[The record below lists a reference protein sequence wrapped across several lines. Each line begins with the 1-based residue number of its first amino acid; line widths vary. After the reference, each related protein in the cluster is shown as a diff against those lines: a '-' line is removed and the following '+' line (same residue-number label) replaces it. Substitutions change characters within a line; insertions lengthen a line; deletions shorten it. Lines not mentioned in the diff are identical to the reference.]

1 MIYLLVDVGS
11 TYTKL
16 HLVDTSKNVI
26 LAGASSYT
34 TVETDVREGF
44 NKAYKKLR
52 EISDVKY
59 DKILGCSSASGGLK
73 VIAIGFS
80 KSLTTDAARLASLSS
95 GARIL
100 DVYSYELKDEQVE
113 DIKSAG
119 ADIIVLCGGTDHGNR
134 DNIIYN
140 AKKLAKGSV
149 KTPVVVAGNIDTHE
163 EIRDI
168 FNKADVPCDFT
179 ENVMPTTNTI
189 NYRPLRKT
197 IGDLFIKTIAHAK
210 GIDLLSQDFEI
221 LLPTPVAVQKA
232 MSVYAKHLDKVILSV
247 DIGGA
252 TTDIHSIGKA
262 YYGEEN
268 VISPPIDEPYEKRT
282 VEGDMGMRYSAT
294 ALYESVGD
302 EPFLK
307 FGIKDAKEKTEF
319 RFNHTNYIPDN
330 EEDLS
335 FDNALCY
342 IATHTSLMR
351 HVGNIKKIKTPTRTI
366 YEQYGKD
373 LRPAEMFI
381 GTGGSLINS
390 DDPKKILSAIRD
402 LDEKYLINRDVKCYL
417 DKDYILS
424 SAGLISTVDE
434 EASYKLLKKY
444 LKEL

>member
-113 DIKSAG
+113 EIKSAG

-179 ENVMPTTNTI
+179 ENVMPTTNII

-252 TTDIHSIGKA
+252 TTDIHSIGKT

-330 EEDLS
+330 EEDLF

-351 HVGNIKKIKTPTRTI
+351 HVGHIKKIKTPTRTI

-390 DDPKKILSAIRD
+390 NDPKKILSAIRD

>member
-16 HLVDTSKNVI
+16 HLVDTNKNVI

-100 DVYSYELKDEQVE
+100 NVYSYELKDENVE
-113 DIKSAG
+113 EIKSAG

-232 MSVYAKHLDKVILSV
+232 MSVYAKYLDKVILSV

-252 TTDIHSIGKA
+252 TTDIHSIGKT

-330 EEDLS
+330 DEDLF
-335 FDNALCY
+335 FDNVLCY

-351 HVGNIKKIKTPTRTI
+351 HVGHIKKIKTPTRTI

-417 DKDYILS
+417 DKEYILS

>member
-16 HLVDTSKNVI
+16 HLVDTNKNVI

-100 DVYSYELKDEQVE
+100 NVYSYELKDEQVE
-113 DIKSAG
+113 EIKSAG

-140 AKKLAKGSV
+140 AKKLAKGFV

-189 NYRPLRKT
+189 NYRPLRQT

-210 GIDLLSQDFEI
+210 GIDLLSKDFEI

-232 MSVYAKHLDKVILSV
+232 MSVYAKYLDKVILSV

-252 TTDIHSIGKA
+252 TTDIHSIGKT

-330 EEDLS
+330 DEDLF
-335 FDNALCY
+335 FDNILCY

-351 HVGNIKKIKTPTRTI
+351 HVGHIKKIKTPTRTI

-417 DKDYILS
+417 DKEYILS

>member
-16 HLVDTSKNVI
+16 HLVDTNKNVI

-100 DVYSYELKDEQVE
+100 NVYSYELKDEQVE
-113 DIKSAG
+113 EIKSAG

-189 NYRPLRKT
+189 NYRPLRQT

-210 GIDLLSQDFEI
+210 GIDLLSKDFEI

-232 MSVYAKHLDKVILSV
+232 MSVYAKYLDKVILSV

-252 TTDIHSIGKA
+252 TTDIHSIGRT

-330 EEDLS
+330 DEDLF
-335 FDNALCY
+335 FDNVLCY

-351 HVGNIKKIKTPTRTI
+351 HVGHIKKIKTPTRTI
-366 YEQYGKD
+366 YEQYEKD

-417 DKDYILS
+417 DKEYILS

>member
-113 DIKSAG
+113 KIKSAG

-252 TTDIHSIGKA
+252 TTDIHSIGKT

-330 EEDLS
+330 EEDLF
-335 FDNALCY
+335 FDNVLCY

-351 HVGNIKKIKTPTRTI
+351 HVGHIKKIKTPTRTI

>member
-16 HLVDTSKNVI
+16 NLVDTEKNEI
-26 LAGASSYT
+26 LGSASSYT

-44 NKAYKKLR
+44 NKAYEKLSKKT
-52 EISDVKY
+52 DVKY

-73 VIAIGFS
+73 VVAIGFS
-80 KSLTTDAARLASLSS
+80 KNLTTNAARLASLSS

-100 DVYSYELKDEQVE
+100 KVYSYELSLEDVE
-113 DIKSAG
+113 EIKNSG

-134 DNIIYN
+134 ENIIFN
-140 AKKLAKGSV
+140 AKKLAQESIKI
-149 KTPVVVAGNIDTHE
+149 PIVVAGNIDTQKYIK
-163 EIRDI
+163 EI
-168 FNKADVPCDFT
+168 FYKKGVPCEFT

-189 NYRPLRKT
+189 NYKPLRNA
-197 IGDLFIKTIAHAK
+197 IGNIFIKTIAHAK
-210 GIDLLSQDFEI
+210 GIDLLSENFEV
-221 LLPTPVAVQKA
+221 LLPTPIAVQKA
-232 MSVYAKHLDKVILSV
+232 MSVYAKYLGKVILSV

-252 TTDIHSIGKA
+252 TTDIHSIGKT

-268 VISPPIDEPYEKRT
+268 VISPPIDEPFEKRT

-307 FGIKDAKEKTEF
+307 FGINDAKEKVEY
-319 RFNHTNYIPDN
+319 RFFHTDYVPDN
-330 EEDLS
+330 DEDLF

-342 IATHTSLMR
+342 IATKTSLER
-351 HVGNIKKIKTPTRTI
+351 HIGNIKKIETPTRTI
-366 YEQYGKD
+366 YKQYGKD

-390 DDPKKILSAIRD
+390 DDPKKILSAIGD
-402 LDEKYLINRDVKCYL
+402 LDDKYLINEDIKYYL
-417 DKDYILS
+417 DEKYILS

-434 EASYKLLKKY
+434 KASYELLNKY

>member
-16 HLVDTSKNVI
+16 NLVDTDKNEI
-26 LAGASSYT
+26 LGSASSYT

-44 NKAYKKLR
+44 NNAYKKLR
-52 EISDVKY
+52 EVTGVKY
-59 DKILGCSSASGGLK
+59 DKVLGCSSASGGLK
-73 VIAIGFS
+73 VVAIGFS
-80 KSLTTDAARLASLSS
+80 KNLTTDAARLASLSS

-100 DVYSYELKDEQVE
+100 KVYSYELTDDQVDE
-113 DIKSAG
+113 IKNSG
-119 ADIIVLCGGTDHGNR
+119 ADIIVLCGGTDHGNK
-134 DNIIYN
+134 DNIIFN
-140 AKKLAKGSV
+140 AKKLAKGGL

-163 EIRDI
+163 EIREI
-168 FNKADVPCDFT
+168 FEKNSVPCDFT
-179 ENVMPTTNTI
+179 GNVMPTTNTI

-197 IGDLFIKTIAHAK
+197 IGDLFIRTIAHAK
-210 GIDLLSQDFEI
+210 GIDLLSKDFEI

-252 TTDIHSIGKA
+252 TTDIHSIGKT

-268 VISPPIDEPYEKRT
+268 VISPPIDEPFEKRT

-294 ALYESVGD
+294 ALYESVGE

-307 FGIKDAKEKTEF
+307 FGIKDAREKTEY
-319 RFNHTNYIPDN
+319 RFNHTSYIPDN
-330 EEDLS
+330 DEDLF
-335 FDNALCY
+335 FDNVLCY

-351 HVGNIKKIKTPTRTI
+351 HIGHIKKIKTPTRTI

-390 DDPKKILSAIRD
+390 NEPKKILSAIED
-402 LDEKYLINRDVKCYL
+402 LDDKYLINRKIKYYL
-417 DKDYILS
+417 DKNYILS

-434 EASYKLLKKY
+434 EASYKLLNKY

>member
-16 HLVDTSKNVI
+16 HLVDTNKNVI

-52 EISDVKY
+52 KISDVKY

-100 DVYSYELKDEQVE
+100 NVYSYELKDEQVE
-113 DIKSAG
+113 EIKSAG

-189 NYRPLRKT
+189 NYRPLRQT

-210 GIDLLSQDFEI
+210 GIDLLSKDFEI

-232 MSVYAKHLDKVILSV
+232 MSVYAKYLDKVILSV

-252 TTDIHSIGKA
+252 TTDIHSIGKT

-330 EEDLS
+330 DEDLF
-335 FDNALCY
+335 FDNVLCY

-351 HVGNIKKIKTPTRTI
+351 HVGHIKKIKTPTRTI

-417 DKDYILS
+417 DKEYILS

-444 LKEL
+444 LEEL

>member
-59 DKILGCSSASGGLK
+59 DKIFGCSSASGGLK

-113 DIKSAG
+113 EIKSAG

-252 TTDIHSIGKA
+252 TTDIHSIGKT

-330 EEDLS
+330 EEDLF

-351 HVGNIKKIKTPTRTI
+351 HVGHIKKIKTPTRTI

>member
-16 HLVDTSKNVI
+16 NLVDTEKNEI
-26 LAGASSYT
+26 LGSAASYT

-44 NKAYKKLR
+44 DKAYEKLSKKT
-52 EISDVKY
+52 DVKY

-73 VIAIGFS
+73 VVAIGFS
-80 KSLTTDAARLASLSS
+80 KNLTTNAARLASLSS

-100 DVYSYELKDEQVE
+100 KVYSYELSLEDVE
-113 DIKSAG
+113 EIKNSG

-134 DNIIYN
+134 ENIIFN
-140 AKKLAKGSV
+140 AKKLAQESIKI
-149 KTPVVVAGNIDTHE
+149 PIVVAGNIDTQKYIK
-163 EIRDI
+163 EI
-168 FNKADVPCDFT
+168 FYKKGVPCEFT

-189 NYRPLRKT
+189 NYKPLRNA
-197 IGDLFIKTIAHAK
+197 IGNIFIKTIAHAK
-210 GIDLLSQDFEI
+210 GIDLLSENFEV

-232 MSVYAKHLDKVILSV
+232 MSVYAKYLGKVILSV

-252 TTDIHSIGKA
+252 TTDIHSIGKT

-268 VISPPIDEPYEKRT
+268 VISPPIDEPFEKRT

-307 FGIKDAKEKTEF
+307 FGINDAKEKVEY
-319 RFNHTNYIPDN
+319 RFFHTDYVPDN
-330 EEDLS
+330 DEDLF

-342 IATHTSLMR
+342 IATKTSLER
-351 HVGNIKKIKTPTRTI
+351 HIGHIKKIETPTRTI
-366 YEQYGKD
+366 YKQYGKD

-390 DDPKKILSAIRD
+390 DDPKKILSAIGD
-402 LDEKYLINRDVKCYL
+402 LDDKYLINEDIKYYL
-417 DKDYILS
+417 DEKYILS

-434 EASYKLLKKY
+434 KASYELLNKY

>member
-16 HLVDTSKNVI
+16 HLVDTNKNVI

-44 NKAYKKLR
+44 NEAYKKLR
-52 EISDVKY
+52 KISDVKY

-100 DVYSYELKDEQVE
+100 NVYSYELKDEQVE
-113 DIKSAG
+113 EIKSAG

-189 NYRPLRKT
+189 NYRPLRQT

-210 GIDLLSQDFEI
+210 GIDLLSKDFEI

-232 MSVYAKHLDKVILSV
+232 MSVYAKYLDKVILSV

-252 TTDIHSIGKA
+252 TTDIHSIGKT

-330 EEDLS
+330 DEDLF
-335 FDNALCY
+335 FDNVLCY

-351 HVGNIKKIKTPTRTI
+351 HVGHIKKIKTPTRTI

-417 DKDYILS
+417 DKEYILS

-434 EASYKLLKKY
+434 EASYKLLNKY

>member
-16 HLVDTSKNVI
+16 NLVDTEKNEI
-26 LAGASSYT
+26 LGSASSYT

-44 NKAYKKLR
+44 NKAYEKLSKKT
-52 EISDVKY
+52 DVKY

-73 VIAIGFS
+73 VVAIGFS
-80 KSLTTDAARLASLSS
+80 KNLTTNAARLASLSS

-100 DVYSYELKDEQVE
+100 KVYSYELSLEDVE
-113 DIKSAG
+113 EIKNSG

-134 DNIIYN
+134 ENIIFN
-140 AKKLAKGSV
+140 AKKLAQESIKI
-149 KTPVVVAGNIDTHE
+149 PIVVAGNIDTQKYIK
-163 EIRDI
+163 EI
-168 FNKADVPCDFT
+168 FYKKGVPCEFT

-189 NYRPLRKT
+189 NYKPLRNA
-197 IGDLFIKTIAHAK
+197 IGNIFIKTIAHAK
-210 GIDLLSQDFEI
+210 GIDLLSENFEV
-221 LLPTPVAVQKA
+221 LLPTPIAVQKA
-232 MSVYAKHLDKVILSV
+232 MSVYAKYLGKVILSV

-252 TTDIHSIGKA
+252 TTDIHSIGKT

-268 VISPPIDEPYEKRT
+268 VISPPIDEPFEKRT

-307 FGIKDAKEKTEF
+307 FGINDAKEKVEY
-319 RFNHTNYIPDN
+319 RFFHTDYVPDN
-330 EEDLS
+330 DEDLF

-342 IATHTSLMR
+342 IATKTSLER
-351 HVGNIKKIKTPTRTI
+351 HIGHIKKIETPTRTI
-366 YEQYGKD
+366 YKQYGKD

-390 DDPKKILSAIRD
+390 YDPKKILSAIGD
-402 LDEKYLINRDVKCYL
+402 LDDKYLINEDIKYYL
-417 DKDYILS
+417 DEKYILS

-434 EASYKLLKKY
+434 KASYELLNKY

>member
-11 TYTKL
+11 TCTKL
-16 HLVDTSKNVI
+16 HLVDTDKNEI
-26 LAGASSYT
+26 LASSSSYT

-44 NKAYKKLR
+44 KDAYKKLR

-73 VIAIGFS
+73 VVAIGFS
-80 KSLTTDAARLASLSS
+80 KNLTTDAARLASLSS

-100 DVYSYELKDEQVE
+100 KVYSYELTDTDVNE
-113 DIKSAG
+113 IKSSG

-140 AKKLAKGSV
+140 AKKLAKGSI

-168 FNKADVPCDFT
+168 FEKSSVPCDFT

-189 NYRPLRKT
+189 NYRPLRET
-197 IGDLFIKTIAHAK
+197 IGKLFIKTIAHAK

-232 MSVYAKHLDKVILSV
+232 MSVYAKYLDKVILAV

-252 TTDIHSIGKA
+252 TTDIHSIGKS

-268 VISPPIDEPYEKRT
+268 IISPPIDEPYEKRT

-302 EPFLK
+302 EPFLE

-330 EEDLS
+330 EEDLY
-335 FDNALCY
+335 FDNVLCY

-351 HVGNIKKIKTPTRTI
+351 HIGHIKKIKTPTRTI

-390 DDPKKILSAIRD
+390 NEPKKILSAIKD
-402 LDEKYLINRDVKCYL
+402 LDDKYLINREVKTYL
-417 DKDYILS
+417 DTEYILS

-434 EASYKLLKKY
+434 EASYKLLNKY

>member
-16 HLVDTSKNVI
+16 HLVDTNKNVI

-113 DIKSAG
+113 EVKSAG

-168 FNKADVPCDFT
+168 FNKSDVPCDFT

-232 MSVYAKHLDKVILSV
+232 MSVYAKHIDKVILSV

-252 TTDIHSIGKA
+252 TTDIHSIGKT

-302 EPFLK
+302 EPFLN

-330 EEDLS
+330 EEDLF

-351 HVGNIKKIKTPTRTI
+351 HVGHIKKIKTPTRTI

-390 DDPKKILSAIRD
+390 DDPEKILSAIRD

>member
-16 HLVDTSKNVI
+16 HLVDTNKNVI

-100 DVYSYELKDEQVE
+100 NVYSYELKDEQVE
-113 DIKSAG
+113 EIKSAG

-140 AKKLAKGSV
+140 AKKLAKGSI

-168 FNKADVPCDFT
+168 FNKADVPCDFA

-232 MSVYAKHLDKVILSV
+232 MSVYAKYLDKVILSV

-252 TTDIHSIGKA
+252 TTDIHSIGKT

-330 EEDLS
+330 DEDLF
-335 FDNALCY
+335 FDNVLCY

-351 HVGNIKKIKTPTRTI
+351 HVGHIKKIKTPTRTI

-417 DKDYILS
+417 DKEYILS

>member
-16 HLVDTSKNVI
+16 HLVDTNKNVI

-100 DVYSYELKDEQVE
+100 NVYSYELKNEQVE
-113 DIKSAG
+113 EIKSAG

-189 NYRPLRKT
+189 NYRPLRQT

-210 GIDLLSQDFEI
+210 GIDLLSKDFEI

-232 MSVYAKHLDKVILSV
+232 MSVYAKYLDKVILSV

-252 TTDIHSIGKA
+252 TTDIHSIGKT

-330 EEDLS
+330 DEDLF
-335 FDNALCY
+335 FDNVLCY

-351 HVGNIKKIKTPTRTI
+351 HVGHIKKIKTPTRTI

-390 DDPKKILSAIRD
+390 DEPKKILSAIRD

-417 DKDYILS
+417 DKEYILS

-444 LKEL
+444 LEEL

>member
-113 DIKSAG
+113 EIKSAG

-252 TTDIHSIGKA
+252 TTDIHSIGKT

-330 EEDLS
+330 EEDLF
-335 FDNALCY
+335 FDNTLCY

-351 HVGNIKKIKTPTRTI
+351 HVGHIKKIKTPTRTI

-417 DKDYILS
+417 DKEYILS

>member
-16 HLVDTSKNVI
+16 HLVDTNKNVI

-100 DVYSYELKDEQVE
+100 NVYSYELKDEQVE
-113 DIKSAG
+113 EIKSAG

-189 NYRPLRKT
+189 NYRPLRQT

-210 GIDLLSQDFEI
+210 GIDLLSKDFEI

-232 MSVYAKHLDKVILSV
+232 MSVYAKYLDKVILSV

-252 TTDIHSIGKA
+252 TTDIHSIGKT

-307 FGIKDAKEKTEF
+307 FGIKDAKKKTEF

-330 EEDLS
+330 DEDLF
-335 FDNALCY
+335 FDNVLCY

-351 HVGNIKKIKTPTRTI
+351 HVGHIKKIKTPTRTI

-417 DKDYILS
+417 DKEYILS

>member
-16 HLVDTSKNVI
+16 HLVDTNKNVI

-44 NKAYKKLR
+44 NEAYKKLR
-52 EISDVKY
+52 KISDVKY

-100 DVYSYELKDEQVE
+100 NVYSYELKDEQVE
-113 DIKSAG
+113 EIKSAG

-189 NYRPLRKT
+189 NYRPLRQT

-210 GIDLLSQDFEI
+210 GIDLLSKDFEI

-232 MSVYAKHLDKVILSV
+232 MSVYAKYLDKVILSV

-252 TTDIHSIGKA
+252 TTDIHSIGKT

-330 EEDLS
+330 DEDLF
-335 FDNALCY
+335 FDNVLCY

-351 HVGNIKKIKTPTRTI
+351 HVGHIKKIKTPTRTI

-417 DKDYILS
+417 DKEYILS

-444 LKEL
+444 LEEL

>member
-113 DIKSAG
+113 KIKSAG

-252 TTDIHSIGKA
+252 TTDIHSIGKT

-294 ALYESVGD
+294 ALYESVGY

-330 EEDLS
+330 EEDLF

-351 HVGNIKKIKTPTRTI
+351 HVGHIKKIKTPTRTI

>member
-113 DIKSAG
+113 EIKSAG

-252 TTDIHSIGKA
+252 TTDIHSIGKT

-294 ALYESVGD
+294 ALYESLGD

-330 EEDLS
+330 EEDLF

-351 HVGNIKKIKTPTRTI
+351 HVGHIKKIKTPTRTI

-390 DDPKKILSAIRD
+390 NDPKKILSAIRD

>member
-16 HLVDTSKNVI
+16 HLVDTNKNVI

-100 DVYSYELKDEQVE
+100 NVYSYELKDEQVE
-113 DIKSAG
+113 EIKSAG

-140 AKKLAKGSV
+140 AKKLAKGFV
-149 KTPVVVAGNIDTHE
+149 KTPVVVAGNIDTHK

-189 NYRPLRKT
+189 NYRPLRQT

-210 GIDLLSQDFEI
+210 GIDLLSKDFEI

-232 MSVYAKHLDKVILSV
+232 MSVYAKYLDKVILSV

-252 TTDIHSIGKA
+252 TTDIHSIGKT

-330 EEDLS
+330 DEDLF
-335 FDNALCY
+335 FDNVLCY

-351 HVGNIKKIKTPTRTI
+351 HVGHIKKIKTPTRTI

-417 DKDYILS
+417 DKEYILS

>member
-44 NKAYKKLR
+44 NKAYKRLR

-80 KSLTTDAARLASLSS
+80 KNLTTDAARLASLSS

-100 DVYSYELKDEQVE
+100 DVYSYELKDEEVE
-113 DIKSAG
+113 EIKSAG

-252 TTDIHSIGKA
+252 TTDIHSIGKT

-330 EEDLS
+330 EEDLF

-351 HVGNIKKIKTPTRTI
+351 HVGHIKKIKTPTRTI

>member
-113 DIKSAG
+113 KIKSAG

-252 TTDIHSIGKA
+252 TTDIHSIGKT

-330 EEDLS
+330 EEDLF

-351 HVGNIKKIKTPTRTI
+351 HVGHIKKIKTPTRTI

>member
-16 HLVDTSKNVI
+16 HLVDTNKNVI

-100 DVYSYELKDEQVE
+100 NVYSYELKDEQVE
-113 DIKSAG
+113 EIKSAG

-163 EIRDI
+163 EIRDT
-168 FNKADVPCDFT
+168 FNKAYVPCDFT

-189 NYRPLRKT
+189 NYRPLRQT

-210 GIDLLSQDFEI
+210 GIDLLSKDFEI

-232 MSVYAKHLDKVILSV
+232 MSVYAKYLDKVILSV

-252 TTDIHSIGKA
+252 TTDIHSIGKT

-330 EEDLS
+330 DEDLF
-335 FDNALCY
+335 FDNILCY

-351 HVGNIKKIKTPTRTI
+351 HVGHIKKIKTPTRTI

-402 LDEKYLINRDVKCYL
+402 LDEKYLINKDVKCYL
-417 DKDYILS
+417 DKEYILS

>member
-34 TVETDVREGF
+34 TVDTDVREGF
-44 NKAYKKLR
+44 NKAYSKLR

-80 KSLTTDAARLASLSS
+80 KNLTTDAARLASLSS

-100 DVYSYELKDEQVE
+100 DVYSYELKDEEVE
-113 DIKSAG
+113 EIKSAG
-119 ADIIVLCGGTDHGNR
+119 GDIIVLCGGTDHGNR

-232 MSVYAKHLDKVILSV
+232 MSVYAKHLDKVIMSV

-252 TTDIHSIGKA
+252 TTDIHSIGKT

-330 EEDLS
+330 EEDLF

-351 HVGNIKKIKTPTRTI
+351 HVGHIKKIKTPTRTI

-390 DDPKKILSAIRD
+390 NDPKKILSAIRD

>member
-16 HLVDTSKNVI
+16 HLVDTNKNVI

-52 EISDVKY
+52 EISDVEY

-80 KSLTTDAARLASLSS
+80 KNLTTDAARLASLSS

-100 DVYSYELKDEQVE
+100 NVYSYELRDEEVE
-113 DIKSAG
+113 EIKSAG

-149 KTPVVVAGNIDTHE
+149 RTPVVVAGNIDTHE

-210 GIDLLSQDFEI
+210 GIDLLSKDFEI

-232 MSVYAKHLDKVILSV
+232 MSVYAKYLDKVILSV

-252 TTDIHSIGKA
+252 TTDIHSIGKT

-330 EEDLS
+330 DEDLY
-335 FDNALCY
+335 FDNTLCY

-351 HVGNIKKIKTPTRTI
+351 HIGHIKKIKTPTRTI

-434 EASYKLLKKY
+434 EASYNLLKKY

>member
-113 DIKSAG
+113 EIKSAG

-189 NYRPLRKT
+189 NYRPLRMT

-210 GIDLLSQDFEI
+210 GIDVLSQDFEI

-252 TTDIHSIGKA
+252 TTDIYSIGKT

-307 FGIKDAKEKTEF
+307 FGIKDAKGKTEF

-330 EEDLS
+330 EEDLF

>member
-16 HLVDTSKNVI
+16 HLVDTNKNVI

-80 KSLTTDAARLASLSS
+80 KSLTTDAARHASLSS

-100 DVYSYELKDEQVE
+100 NVYSYELKDEQVE
-113 DIKSAG
+113 EIKSAG

-189 NYRPLRKT
+189 NYRPLRQT

-210 GIDLLSQDFEI
+210 GIDLLSKDFEI

-232 MSVYAKHLDKVILSV
+232 MSVYAKYLDKVILSV

-252 TTDIHSIGKA
+252 TTDIHSIGKT

-330 EEDLS
+330 DEDLF
-335 FDNALCY
+335 FDNILCY

-351 HVGNIKKIKTPTRTI
+351 HVGHIKKIKTPTRTI

-402 LDEKYLINRDVKCYL
+402 LDEKYLINKDVKCYL
-417 DKDYILS
+417 DKEYILS

>member
-16 HLVDTSKNVI
+16 HLVDTNKNVI

-100 DVYSYELKDEQVE
+100 NVYSYELKDEQVE
-113 DIKSAG
+113 EIKSAG

-168 FNKADVPCDFT
+168 FNKADVSCDFT

-189 NYRPLRKT
+189 NYRPLRQT

-210 GIDLLSQDFEI
+210 GIDLLSKDFEI

-232 MSVYAKHLDKVILSV
+232 MSVYAKYLDKVILSV

-252 TTDIHSIGKA
+252 TTDIHSIGKT

-268 VISPPIDEPYEKRT
+268 IISPPIDEPYEKRT

-294 ALYESVGD
+294 ALYESVGE

-330 EEDLS
+330 DEDLF
-335 FDNALCY
+335 FDNVLCY

-351 HVGNIKKIKTPTRTI
+351 HVGHIKKIKTPTRTI

-417 DKDYILS
+417 DKEYILS

>member
-16 HLVDTSKNVI
+16 HLVDTDKNEI
-26 LAGASSYT
+26 LASSSSYT

-44 NKAYKKLR
+44 KDAYKKLR

-73 VIAIGFS
+73 VVAIGFS
-80 KSLTTDAARLASLSS
+80 KNLTTDAARLASLSS

-100 DVYSYELKDEQVE
+100 KVYSYELTDTDVNE
-113 DIKSAG
+113 IKSSG

-140 AKKLAKGSV
+140 AKKLAKGFI

-168 FNKADVPCDFT
+168 FEESSVPCDFT

-189 NYRPLRKT
+189 NYRPLRET
-197 IGDLFIKTIAHAK
+197 IGKLFIKTIAHAK

-232 MSVYAKHLDKVILSV
+232 MSVYAKYLDKVILAV

-252 TTDIHSIGKA
+252 TTDIHSIGKS

-268 VISPPIDEPYEKRT
+268 IISPPIDEPYEKRT

-302 EPFLK
+302 ENFLE

-330 EEDLS
+330 EEDLY
-335 FDNALCY
+335 FDNVLCY

-351 HVGNIKKIKTPTRTI
+351 HIGHIKKIKTPTRTI

-390 DDPKKILSAIRD
+390 NEPKKILSAIKD
-402 LDEKYLINRDVKCYL
+402 LDDKYLINREVKTYL
-417 DKDYILS
+417 DTEYILS

-434 EASYKLLKKY
+434 EASYKLLNKY
-444 LKEL
+444 LKEI

>member
-100 DVYSYELKDEQVE
+100 DVYSYELKDEEVE
-113 DIKSAG
+113 EIKSAG

-252 TTDIHSIGKA
+252 TTDIHSIGKT

-330 EEDLS
+330 EEDLF

-351 HVGNIKKIKTPTRTI
+351 HVGHIKKIKTPTRTI

-390 DDPKKILSAIRD
+390 NDPKKILSAIRD

>member
-16 HLVDTSKNVI
+16 HLVDTNKNVI

-100 DVYSYELKDEQVE
+100 NVYSYELKDEQVE
-113 DIKSAG
+113 EIKSAG

-189 NYRPLRKT
+189 NYRPLRQT

-210 GIDLLSQDFEI
+210 GIDLLSKDFEI
-221 LLPTPVAVQKA
+221 LWPTPVAVQKA
-232 MSVYAKHLDKVILSV
+232 MSVYAKYLDKVILSV

-252 TTDIHSIGKA
+252 TTDIHSIGKT

-330 EEDLS
+330 DEDLF
-335 FDNALCY
+335 FDNVLCY

-351 HVGNIKKIKTPTRTI
+351 HVGHIKKIKTPTRTI

-417 DKDYILS
+417 DKEYILS

>member
-34 TVETDVREGF
+34 TVDTDVREGF
-44 NKAYKKLR
+44 NKAYSKLR

-80 KSLTTDAARLASLSS
+80 KNLTTDAARLASLSS

-100 DVYSYELKDEQVE
+100 DVYSYELKDEEVE
-113 DIKSAG
+113 EIKSAG
-119 ADIIVLCGGTDHGNR
+119 GDIIVLCGGTDHGNR

-232 MSVYAKHLDKVILSV
+232 MSVYAKHLDKVIMSV

-252 TTDIHSIGKA
+252 TTDIHSIGKT

-330 EEDLS
+330 EEDLF

-351 HVGNIKKIKTPTRTI
+351 HVGHIKKIKTPTRTI

-390 DDPKKILSAIRD
+390 NDPKKILSAIRD
-402 LDEKYLINRDVKCYL
+402 LDEKYLINRDAKCYL

>member
-16 HLVDTSKNVI
+16 HLVDTNENVI

-100 DVYSYELKDEQVE
+100 DVYSYELKDEEVE
-113 DIKSAG
+113 EIKSAG

-252 TTDIHSIGKA
+252 TTDIHSIGKT

-330 EEDLS
+330 EEDLF

-351 HVGNIKKIKTPTRTI
+351 HVGHIKKIKTPTRTI

-390 DDPKKILSAIRD
+390 NDPKKILSAIRD

>member
-113 DIKSAG
+113 EIKSAG

-232 MSVYAKHLDKVILSV
+232 MSVYGKHLDKVILSV

-252 TTDIHSIGKA
+252 TTDIHSIGKT

-330 EEDLS
+330 EEDLF

-351 HVGNIKKIKTPTRTI
+351 HVGHIKKIKTPTRTI

-390 DDPKKILSAIRD
+390 NDPKKILSAIRD

>member
-113 DIKSAG
+113 EIKSAG

-232 MSVYAKHLDKVILSV
+232 MSVYAKHLEKVILSV

-252 TTDIHSIGKA
+252 TTDIHSIGKT

-330 EEDLS
+330 EEDLF

-351 HVGNIKKIKTPTRTI
+351 HVGHIKKIKTPTRTI

-390 DDPKKILSAIRD
+390 NDPKKILSAIRD

>member
-113 DIKSAG
+113 EIKSAG

-252 TTDIHSIGKA
+252 TTDIHSIGKT

-330 EEDLS
+330 EEDLF

-351 HVGNIKKIKTPTRTI
+351 HVGHIKKIKTPTRTI

-390 DDPKKILSAIRD
+390 DNPKKILSAIRD